1 MKIEEEQYKRKS
13 GILKSKDNPHSTME
27 ISEEEKQIDRKETWK
42 IKRKKKPNKAK
53 RWKGRKKVLDSKD
66 KIKSSPP
73 FINS

>member
-1 MKIEEEQYKRKS
+1 
-13 GILKSKDNPHSTME
+13 ME